1 MPDQTLVQV
10 IKPGH
15 AYRLFNHES
24 AESQEVH
31 FIQKIA
37 SGVENEMTTVSEGTT
52 NEAVLAMLIDRMEF
66 LNEKMHSAY
75 NDEAIN
81 HLKQALYALG
91 KRTMERIERGVE
103 GTHQA

>member
-1 MPDQTLVQV
+1 MDQTLVQV

-15 AYRLFNHES
+15 SYRLFNHES
-24 AESQEVH
+24 AESQELH

-37 SGVENEMTTVSEGTT
+37 SGVENEMTTVQEGTT
-52 NEAVLAMLIDRMEF
+52 NEAVLAMLIDRMTF
-66 LNEKMHSAY
+66 LNATMHSAY

-81 HLKQALYALG
+81 HLHQAFYALG